1 MGILIAAIFVVIVV
15 VIVFAMIPGKKPEPE
30 PAKPVP
36 LTPIQTEQLVAA
48 LSEVELRQLVV
59 QLLLERQQ
67 PIKLEVTHK
76 GDITQRHKLPSFV
89 IWLPQHHS
97 GHHHHHQGW

>member
-1 MGILIAAIFVVIVV
+1 MEILIAAIFLVIVV
-15 VIVFAMIPGKKPEPE
+15 ASVCALAPGPKPEPE
-30 PAKPVP
+30 SAKPVP
-36 LTPIQTEQLVAA
+36 LTPVQTEQLVAA
-48 LSEVELRQLVV
+48 LSETELRQLVV

-76 GDITQRHKLPSFV
+76 GDVTQRHKLPSFV